1 MCDLGQARDVSRL
14 GRAAADA
21 ASVAAFAPEHG
32 VDVRVAMERGI
43 KPRCWRAFRSAEK
56 TVEAC
61 SFGLDNHLHLNG
73 AVCGKRLHSHC

>member
-1 MCDLGQARDVSRL
+1 MADLGFFIPET
-14 GRAAADA
+14 ADA

-32 VDVRVAMERGI
+32 VDVRVAIERGI